1 MSWVLF
7 LSITGILLLCM
18 EVFLPGAVLG
28 VIGAC
33 CLVAA
38 VIITYTRFGI
48 NMGNMALLAL
58 MIGSVVALALW
69 IKVFPKTRTGKIMIT
84 SRDLADSKS
93 ADSLQELMGKTG
105 RAITPLRPA
114 GTAQIGDSRV
124 DVVAETGLID
134 PENQIKVVHVDGNR
148 VVVRQI

>member
-1 MSWVLF
+1 MSWILF

-28 VIGAC
+28 VIGAI
-33 CLVAA
+33 CLVVA

-48 NMGNMALLAL
+48 NMGNMALLTL
-58 MIGSVVALALW
+58 MIGSVVALFLW
-69 IKVFPKTRTGKIMIT
+69 IKFFPRTRTGKIMIT

-114 GTAQIGDSRV
+114 GTAQIGETRI

-134 PENQIKVVHVDGNR
+134 PENQIKVVHVAGNR
-148 VVVRQI
+148 W